1 MADQSDHLK
10 NALSGVATRVA
21 RVTGFSRE
29 NIAFQRTHEREM
41 MERRT
46 VTRRHFMTSSAA
58 GMAGMVCLPSSEIL
72 LGGKQGDRTLVYRTL
87 GRTGMR
93 VPVIGMGILSAG
105 APELIHAA
113 LDAGITHFDSTAAQ
127 PQQARNEEMIGEVM
141 KGRPRDSFI
150 YGTKIHL
157 PQDYGTG
164 LYRSAATEAE
174 FTRLLDTALQN
185 LQMDHVDIV
194 YHHMISRRESA
205 FHEPAMN
212 AMVKAKEAGKARFL
226 GMTTHANVPEAVHAA
241 VDSEFYEIV
250 MASYNPRQT
259 DVLEVKEAIAR
270 AAGAGLGVV
279 AIKVIRGDVNRDEG
293 PVDARASLKWVLQ
306 DTNVHA
312 TIPGFGTFEEMNIDL
327 SVMED
332 LRLTEA
338 ELNDLNG
345 HASTP
350 HLFCQ
355 GCGQCLGQ
363 CSGGLPIPDLMR
375 SYMYAYG
382 YREPSLAQS
391 TLASLDLPHNV
402 CGDCSS
408 CSVECTNGWDVAEKI
423 RDVVQLVNGHQVLS
437 RRP

>member
-1 MADQSDHLK
+1 
-10 NALSGVATRVA
+10 
-21 RVTGFSRE
+21 
-29 NIAFQRTHEREM
+29 
-41 MERRT
+41 
-46 VTRRHFMTSSAA
+46 
-58 GMAGMVCLPSSEIL
+58 
-72 LGGKQGDRTLVYRTL
+72 
-87 GRTGMR
+87 MR

-105 APELIHAA
+105 TPQLIHAA

-157 PQDYGTG
+157 PQDHTTG
-164 LYRSAATEAE
+164 LYRSAATEE
-174 FTRLLDTALQN
+174 KFTRQLDVVLQN
-185 LQMDHVDIV
+185 LQMDYVDIV
-194 YHHMISRRESA
+194 YHHMISQRESA

-226 GMTTHANVPEAVHAA
+226 GMTTHANVPEAINAA
-241 VDSEFYEIV
+241 VDSEFYEVV
-250 MASYNPRQT
+250 MASYNPRQNN
-259 DVLEVKEAIAR
+259 VAEVKEAIAR

-279 AIKVIRGDVNRDEG
+279 AIKVIRGNVNQEEG
-293 PVDARASLKWVLQ
+293 PVDARASLRWVLH

-312 TIPGFGTFEEMNIDL
+312 TIPGFGTFDEMNTDL

-338 ELNDLNG
+338 ELSNLNRL
-345 HASTP
+345 ASGP

-363 CSGGLPIPDLMR
+363 CVGELPIPDLMR

-382 YREPSLAQS
+382 YREPVLAHCVLKSLE
-391 TLASLDLPHNV
+391 LPRNV

-408 CSVECTNGWDVAEKI
+408 CPVECQNGWNVAERV
-423 RDVVQLVNGHQVLS
+423 RDIVRLRDARSSVVA
-437 RRP
+437 